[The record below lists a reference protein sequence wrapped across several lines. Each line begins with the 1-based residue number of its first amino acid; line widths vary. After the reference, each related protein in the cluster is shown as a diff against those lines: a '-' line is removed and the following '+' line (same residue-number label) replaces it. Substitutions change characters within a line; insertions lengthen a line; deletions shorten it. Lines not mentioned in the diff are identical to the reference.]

1 MQGISLP
8 SGARLTGH
16 VHRLT
21 PSDESGAQ
29 KDGQNASVKPCKAIL
44 DADSR
49 EDSATGG
56 ERPAH

>member
-29 KDGQNASVKPCKAIL
+29 KDEKNASVKHCKAIL